1 MGEEI
6 MAKQRNQKMKLVRLI
21 DIMEKYTD
29 EEHGLTMPEIIEKLA
44 AFDISAERKSIYE
57 DFELLRSYGFDIGS
71 FHQNGYRYNLQSRDF
86 DIAELKMLVD
96 AVQSSKFITP
106 KKTRLLVE
114 KISHLASDYQANE
127 LQRTIRVA
135 NQLKSENEKILYTV
149 DAIHNAINANRAI
162 TFNYLEWT
170 PRGKKV
176 ARHGGELYHTSP
188 WALIWDDEYYYLA
201 AYEEKSGLIKH
212 FRVDKMQNTTVTKE
226 KRNGYKLFRENL
238 KSEDYSRKFF
248 GMYHGK
254 EERVTL
260 RCDNSIAGVIY
271 DRFGKG
277 VSVVPSDE
285 GYFDVTVSIN
295 VSDIFFGWVT
305 NFGSKMKI
313 TAPQNVVDDYKK
325 HIKKIIKQYK

>member
-1 MGEEI
+1 
-6 MAKQRNQKMKLVRLI
+6 MAKQRNQKLKLVCLI

-29 EEHGLTMPEIIEKLA
+29 EEHGLTMPEIIEKLDA
-44 AFDISAERKSIYE
+44 YDIGAERKSIYE

-106 KKTRLLVE
+106 KKTRILVE

-127 LQRTIRVA
+127 LQRNIRVA
-135 NQLKSENEKILYTV
+135 NQIKSENEKILYTV
-149 DAIHNAINANRAI
+149 DAIHSAINTNRAI

-176 ARHGGELYHTSP
+176 AKHDGKLYHASP

-201 AYEEKSGLIKH
+201 AYEEKSGLVKH
-212 FRVDKMQNTTVTKE
+212 FRVDKMQNVSVAKE
-226 KRNGYKLFRENL
+226 KREGYKLFRDNM

-248 GMYHGK
+248 GMYHGD
-254 EERVTL
+254 EECVTL
-260 RCDNSIAGVIY
+260 RCDDSLAGVIY

-277 VSVVPSDE
+277 VAVTPTE
-285 GYFDVTVSIN
+285 NGYFDVSVPVK

-305 NFGSKMKI
+305 NFGDKMKI
-313 TAPQNVVDDYKK
+313 TAPQNVVDGYKK
-325 HIKKIIKQYK
+325 HIRKIIKQYK